1 MNASAIEIPR
11 EKWPAYFRDVDKQFA
26 GWNTTVELLDRTL
39 GDQPAAA
46 GLPLQGISYETAG
59 SQAGDIL
66 IEVGDKGTP
75 FETHLIHRPRVVRA
89 TSTQP
94 GVETDIEIEAEDGP
108 VTLISLRRRPALPK
122 ADKT

>member
-1 MNASAIEIPR
+1 MNATTIEIPR
-11 EKWPAYFRDVDKQFA
+11 DIWPAYFRDLADQYQ
-26 GWNTTVELLDRTL
+26 GWSTTVELLDPTL
-39 GDQPAAA
+39 GDQPAAV

-75 FETHLIHRPRVVRA
+75 FETHLIHRPRSVRA

-94 GVETDIEIEAEDGP
+94 GVETDIEIEAEEGP
-108 VTLISLRRRPALPK
+108 ITLITLRRRPALPETG
-122 ADKT
+122 KT